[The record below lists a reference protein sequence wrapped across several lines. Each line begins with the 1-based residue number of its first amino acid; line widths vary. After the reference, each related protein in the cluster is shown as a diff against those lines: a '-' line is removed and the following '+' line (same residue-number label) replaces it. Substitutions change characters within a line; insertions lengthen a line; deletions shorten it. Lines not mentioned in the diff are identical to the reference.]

1 MGLSTEKKYRTLLY
15 VNTFVIVVLG
25 AVMAG
30 GCIFLLFPAN
40 LGQDYHSSLATVQ
53 AIRKVLFWRVL
64 LVYAVVFLFMLLS
77 IVMLHLF
84 YSHRIAGPTYRI
96 AAEAAKIARGNL
108 TCKFTLRS
116 NDNLTDIKDLL
127 NKLGCSY
134 RERIDAMQDR
144 LAVVETHAEA
154 IAALNRQCQ
163 PDDAA
168 LRHPLAEL
176 TATLKEI
183 EHDLLVIKT

>member
-163 PDDAA
+163 PDNAA